1 MYNRCII
8 KMEIETTVKKIGNS
22 FGVLF
27 PKEFV
32 NAEKLEENKKI
43 IINIVKIGDLSDI
56 FGSLKNKIGI
66 SGQKMKD
73 LAREGWQR

>member
-1 MYNRCII
+1 MFYKCII

-32 NAEKLEENKKI
+32 RNENLKENKKV
-43 IINIVKIGDLSDI
+43 IINIVKIADLSDI
-56 FGSLKNKIGI
+56 FGSLKGKMKM

-73 LAREGWQR
+73 LAREGW

>member
-1 MYNRCII
+1 MYNKRII

-32 NAEKLEENKKI
+32 NEERLEENKKV
-43 IINIVKIGDLSDI
+43 IINIVKVGDLSDI
-56 FGSLKNKIGI
+56 FGSLKGKIKM
-66 SGQKMKD
+66 SAQKIKD
-73 LAREGWQR
+73 LAREGWER

>member
-1 MYNRCII
+1 
-8 KMEIETTVKKIGNS
+8 MEIETTIKKIGNS

-32 NAEKLEENKKI
+32 KEKSLQENKKV
-43 IINIVKIGDLSDI
+43 IINIIKVADLSDI
-56 FGSLKNKIGI
+56 FGSLKGKIKM

-73 LAREGWQR
+73 LAREGWEK